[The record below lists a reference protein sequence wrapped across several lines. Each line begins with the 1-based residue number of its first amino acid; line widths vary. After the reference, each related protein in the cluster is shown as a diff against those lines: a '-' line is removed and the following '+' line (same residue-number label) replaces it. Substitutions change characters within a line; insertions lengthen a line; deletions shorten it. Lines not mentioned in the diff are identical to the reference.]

1 MKTLMNCFNLN
12 ETAPKQGVLN
22 KNTFLIIS
30 LTLLS
35 SIPAIPL
42 NLHYSKE
49 NRKLIWHTLMCFS
62 CKTISRAF
70 N

>member
-12 ETAPKQGVLN
+12 ETAEKQQLLN
-22 KNTFLIIS
+22 KNTFPIIS

-35 SIPAIPL
+35 STLAIPL
-42 NLHYSKE
+42 NLHYSKG
-49 NRKLIWHTLMCFS
+49 NHKLIWHTLTCFS
-62 CKTISRAF
+62 SKTIRRAF

>member
-12 ETAPKQGVLN
+12 ETAQKQQLLN
-22 KNTFLIIS
+22 KSTFPIIS

-35 SIPAIPL
+35 STAAIPI
-42 NLHYSKE
+42 NLHYSKG
-49 NRKLIWHTLMCFS
+49 NRKLLWHTLTCFS
-62 CKTISRAF
+62 SKTIRKAF